1 MGWIA
6 AIANQKGGV
15 GKTTTTLN
23 LGAELARQLGPVL
36 LVDLDPQASLSVL
49 LGITKQEAVP
59 SLADV
64 LGTTSERGTA
74 TIASITQSV
83 ADNLDVAPGSRLLS
97 ETEITLISRLRRDEQ
112 LANALAPVRDKY
124 HAILI
129 DTPPSLSFLALNA
142 LVASQFVIVPIQLDV
157 LALDGLGLLLGTIAT
172 IQDSYPGA
180 ARLLGTLAT
189 MADLRTSHA
198 KHLLEAMRGREDLR
212 LFEAVVP
219 RSVRFSE
226 AALAEQ
232 SIHQYDP
239 SGPGAAAYAAL
250 AAEALHRVG

>member
-1 MGWIA
+1 MAKIIA
-6 AIANQKGGV
+6 VANQKGGV

-36 LVDLDPQASLSVL
+36 LVDLDPQASLSAL
-49 LGITKQEAVP
+49 LGLSPER

-64 LGTTSERGTA
+64 LGTANERGTA
-74 TIASITQSV
+74 TVASVVQRV
-83 ADNLDVAPGSRLLS
+83 ADGLDVVPGSRLLS

-124 HAILI
+124 RAIVI

-142 LVASQFVIVPIQLDV
+142 LVAAQFVIVPIQLDV
-157 LALDGLGLLLGTIAT
+157 LALDGLGLLLDTIAT
-172 IQDSYPGA
+172 IQESYPGSA
-180 ARLLGTLAT
+180 KLLGTLAT

-198 KHLLEAMRGREDLR
+198 KHLLEALRGREDLR
-212 LFEAVVP
+212 LFEVVIP

-226 AALAEQ
+226 AALAQ
-232 SIHQYDP
+232 QPIHQYDP
-239 SGPGAAAYAAL
+239 SGTGAAAYAAL
-250 AAEALHRVG
+250 AAEVLQRVG